1 MTQSFLFG
9 GKKKPLTYEEMM
21 RQRAVSQSLAQPMP
35 TRNLGEGL
43 SAIGRVIGSKMAGS
57 RADKASTALRGDF
70 EKEFQAL
77 LGGNMGGSAIQRA
90 VQQRYSPQPTQQQPQ
105 ESAPGDRLAAGDS
118 RIFDRSIPRS
128 IRTNNPGA
136 MNIAKWQRDFPGFV
150 GTTKDD
156 GKGNVTSAWETPEHG
171 VAAWKHLIDVV
182 YGAGGRPM
190 TVSQIADRYAGG
202 DGSKYVAAWTKSG
215 ELSPDTVIDPENN
228 EQMNPSLRQ
237 ELARY
242 YQIADRYAGVD
253 GSKYVAAWTKSGK
266 LSPDTVIDPE
276 NNEQML
282 ALAKGSF
289 GFESGRGQHLSD
301 EQILAGLNMDQQGEQ
316 QSAQPQAMPQQAA
329 QMQPASYMAQSQQN
343 SGIDPRLALMMGNP
357 MATPGQKAIM
367 QAMLQRQMSAN
378 APMDPFKQ
386 LQMQKMQ
393 MEIDKMQNPQI
404 APTKGVVV
412 NGSVV
417 NPVTGEVIYQGEE
430 DPADRKIL
438 KGADGFNYF
447 QDNGDRVL
455 PGVQV
460 PEAEKKQP
468 NSVREFQFAQ
478 QNGFGGTY
486 QEFLASKRASTSVT
500 VNNQEGAPANDSALR
515 KALGQKEGQLYST
528 FLAAG
533 QTAVALNQDLGAIDE
548 LIQLAPQG
556 PIQGRLAEMFQG
568 FSSAGDALQ
577 SVVKR
582 VAPSLRVE
590 GSGSQSDIEYDGFL
604 RSLPSLKN
612 KPEANRAVVEIL
624 RAKSGLDIERAQL
637 IQSYQNNEISVQD
650 VRAGLSD
657 LANRSIL
664 TPELK
669 AAIGG
674 LYGPKPTGSA
684 PSGVTDEDWEF
695 MTPEERSLFQ

>member
-43 SAIGRVIGSKMAGS
+43 SGIGRAIGSKMAGS

-105 ESAPGDRLAAGDS
+105 ESAPLAAEDS

-136 MNIAKWQRDFPGFV
+136 MNFKKWQSDFPGFV

-156 GKGNVTSAWETPEHG
+156 GEGNVTSAWETPEHG
-171 VAAWKHLIDVV
+171 VAAWEHLIDGV

-228 EQMNPSLRQ
+228 EQM
-237 ELARY
+237 
-242 YQIADRYAGVD
+242 
-253 GSKYVAAWTKSGK
+253 
-266 LSPDTVIDPE
+266 
-276 NNEQML
+276 L
-282 ALAKGSF
+282 ALAKGTF
-289 GFESGRGQHLSD
+289 GFESGQAQHLSD

-316 QSAQPQAMPQQAA
+316 QSVQPQARPQQAA

-343 SGIDPRLALMMGNP
+343 SGIDPRFALMMGNP

-404 APTKGVVV
+404 A
-412 NGSVV
+412 
-417 NPVTGEVIYQGEE
+417 
-430 DPADRKIL
+430 ADRKIL

-460 PEAEKKQP
+460 PEAEEKQP

-478 QNGFGGTY
+478 QNGFDGTY

-500 VNNQEGAPANDSALR
+500 VNNQDAPANDSALR
-515 KALGQKEGQLYST
+515 KELGKNEGQLYST

-548 LIQLAPQG
+548 LIQFAPQG
-556 PIQGRLAEMFQG
+556 PIQGRLAERFQG

-577 SVVKR
+577 SIVKR
-582 VAPSLRVE
+582 VAPSLRAE
-590 GSGSQSDIEYDGFL
+590 GSGSTSDIEYDGFL

-624 RAKSGLDIERAQL
+624 RAKAGLNIERAQL
-637 IQSYQNNEISVQD
+637 IQSYQNNEISAQD

-674 LYGPKPTGSA
+674 LDGPKPPGPA
-684 PSGVTDEDWEF
+684 PSGVADEDWKF
-695 MTPEERSLFQ
+695 MTDEERSLFQ

>member
-43 SAIGRVIGSKMAGS
+43 SGIGRAIGSKMAGS

-105 ESAPGDRLAAGDS
+105 ESAPLAAGDS

-136 MNIAKWQRDFPGFV
+136 INFKKWQSDFPGFV

-156 GKGNVTSAWETPEHG
+156 GEGNVTSAWETPEHG
-171 VAAWKHLIDVV
+171 VAAWEHLIDGV

-228 EQMNPSLRQ
+228 EQM
-237 ELARY
+237 
-242 YQIADRYAGVD
+242 
-253 GSKYVAAWTKSGK
+253 
-266 LSPDTVIDPE
+266 
-276 NNEQML
+276 L
-282 ALAKGSF
+282 ALAKGTF
-289 GFESGRGQHLSD
+289 GFESDQAQHLSD

-316 QSAQPQAMPQQAA
+316 QSVQPQARPQQAA

-393 MEIDKMQNPQI
+393 MEMDKMQNPQI
-404 APTKGVVV
+404 A
-412 NGSVV
+412 
-417 NPVTGEVIYQGEE
+417 
-430 DPADRKIL
+430 ADRKIL
-438 KGADGFNYF
+438 KGADGFYRYA
-447 QDNGDRVL
+447 DNGDRVF
-455 PGVQV
+455 PGVEQS
-460 PEAEKKQP
+460 PEATVTEYGLVPQTGVDKDGNPVLLQLGKD
-468 NSVREFQFAQ
+468 
-478 QNGFGGTY
+478 G
-486 QEFLASKRASTSVT
+486 RAV
-500 VNNQEGAPANDSALR
+500 
-515 KALGQKEGQLYST
+515 
-528 FLAAG
+528 
-533 QTAVALNQDLGAIDE
+533 QTAMPDDVTLSNQPIRLDAGTHFVLLDPVTRNVVGKIKKDLAGVEAQKIEGKAQAEARIDFPRVAANAEESIKVIEQA
-548 LIQLAPQG
+548 LAHPG
-556 PIQGRLAEMFQG
+556 LAGSVGLIQGRLGAVTEK
-568 FSSAGDALQ
+568 SADFLGYHNQIVGKTFLEAYETL
-577 SVVKR
+577 K
-582 VAPSLRVE
+582 
-590 GSGSQSDIEYDGFL
+590 GSGQITEDEGKKAESAVARLSRVQSE
-604 RSLPSLKN
+604 
-612 KPEANRAVVEIL
+612 EAYRAALTDLMEVIKAGAARARQEAGGGVVP
-624 RAKSGLDIERAQL
+624 AP
-637 IQSYQNNEISVQD
+637 NTT
-650 VRAGLSD
+650 
-657 LANRSIL
+657 L

>member
-215 ELSPDTVIDPENN
+215 E
-228 EQMNPSLRQ
+228 
-237 ELARY
+237 
-242 YQIADRYAGVD
+242 
-253 GSKYVAAWTKSGK
+253 

>member
-43 SAIGRVIGSKMAGS
+43 SAIGRAMGSKMAGS

-105 ESAPGDRLAAGDS
+105 ESAPTQTMDGDRLAAGDS

-136 MNIAKWQRDFPGFV
+136 MNFKKWQSDFPGFV

-156 GKGNVTSAWETPEHG
+156 GEGNVTSAWETPEHG
-171 VAAWKHLIDVV
+171 VAAWEHLIDGV

-215 ELSPDTVIDPENN
+215 E
-228 EQMNPSLRQ
+228 
-237 ELARY
+237 
-242 YQIADRYAGVD
+242 
-253 GSKYVAAWTKSGK
+253 

-316 QSAQPQAMPQQAA
+316 QSVQPQARPQQAA

-343 SGIDPRLALMMGNP
+343 SGIDPRFALMMGNP

-404 APTKGVVV
+404 A
-412 NGSVV
+412 
-417 NPVTGEVIYQGEE
+417 
-430 DPADRKIL
+430 ADRKIL

-455 PGVQV
+455 PRVQV

-515 KALGQKEGQLYST
+515 TELGKKEGQLYST

-556 PIQGRLAEMFQG
+556 PIQGRLAERFQG

-577 SVVKR
+577 SIVKR

-604 RSLPSLKN
+604 RSFPSLKN

-637 IQSYQNNEISVQD
+637 IQSYQNNEISAQD

-684 PSGVTDEDWEF
+684 PSGVTDEDWDF